1 MGRDRFRSITISE
14 GESDLWI
21 GWNLGKDSI
30 LMNDVPGGGPDD
42 ASSGSPD
49 SNLGSGPD
57 SSPRGAELEDAV
69 RRLVATELCRVRS
82 EILAY
87 GAAHPEFLSSFEP
100 LPLDPAAPPA
110 VHSMLI
116 AGQAAEV
123 GPMAAVAGAVA
134 GAVASAIASDLGN
147 TLQNKFGFAELIIEN
162 GGDYWISIR
171 KPLPVQV
178 YAGLSSLS
186 GKVSVIVPPE
196 LSPCGLACS
205 SGTVGPSTSFG
216 KADAAL
222 VIAKNAAAADAWAT
236 ALGNRLHS
244 QNDLAP
250 AVEELIN
257 TNYTD
262 IEEEYRPL
270 GALAIMADKLAA
282 CGCIRLG

>member
-1 MGRDRFRSITISE
+1 MGLGRFRSITISE

-21 GWNLGKDSI
+21 GWNLGKDTL
-30 LMNDVPGGGPDD
+30 LMNGAPSGAPSGAHDGDPL
-42 ASSGSPD
+42 AS
-49 SNLGSGPD
+49 
-57 SSPRGAELEDAV
+57 AV
-69 RRLVATELCRVRS
+69 RRLAAEELRRVRS
-82 EILAY
+82 DILAY
-87 GAAHPEFLSSFEP
+87 GDAHPEFLSSFEP
-100 LPLDPAAPPA
+100 LPLDAAAPQA
-110 VHSMLI
+110 VLSMLM
-116 AGQAAEV
+116 AGQAAGV

-134 GAVASAIASDLGN
+134 SAVAGAIAGAAASAAASALGN
-147 TLQNKFGFAELIIEN
+147 TLQNEFGFEELVIEN
-162 GGDYWISIR
+162 GGDYWISVR
-171 KPLPVQV
+171 EPLPVQV

-205 SGTVGPSTSFG
+205 SGTVGPSISFG

-250 AVEELIN
+250 AVEALIN
-257 TNYTD
+257 MEHEYPW
-262 IEEEYRPL
+262 EEYRPL